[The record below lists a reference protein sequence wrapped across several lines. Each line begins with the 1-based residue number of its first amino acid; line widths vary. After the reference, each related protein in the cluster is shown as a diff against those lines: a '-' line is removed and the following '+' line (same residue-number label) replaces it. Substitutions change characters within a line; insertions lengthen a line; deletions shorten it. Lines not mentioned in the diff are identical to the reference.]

1 MALAMNVRTQVVA
14 APVVASIPS
23 LRQANSGTSVRFSN
37 GAVAFKRASLMV
49 VRADSSKTEPGPAG
63 RGNTSSPPTTPAGM
77 SGSEAPLGV
86 VTQSAPLEQGSK
98 APVNE
103 RMAYI
108 CQDCGYVY
116 ADEKPFEEV
125 EEDYNCPQCS
135 APKARFMLANA
146 SVGEVLDTTQE
157 DPQN

>member
-1 MALAMNVRTQVVA
+1 MASAMSARTHVVA

-23 LRQANSGTSVRFSN
+23 LRQANSGTSVSFSN

-49 VRADSSKTEPGPAG
+49 VRAESGKVEPGPGG
-63 RGNTSSPPTTPAGM
+63 RGNTSSAPTTPAGM

-98 APVNE
+98 VPVSE
-103 RMAYI
+103 RVAYI

-116 ADEKPFEEV
+116 DDEKPFEDIDEA
-125 EEDYNCPQCS
+125 YNCPKCS

-146 SVGEVLDTTQE
+146 SVGEVLDTTE

>member
-1 MALAMNVRTQVVA
+1 MNVRTRVVT
-14 APVVASIPS
+14 APVVASFPS
-23 LRQANSGTSVRFSN
+23 LRQANSGTTSVRFNN

-49 VRADSSKTEPGPAG
+49 VRAESGKVEPGPGG
-63 RGNTSSPPTTPAGM
+63 RDNTSGAPTTPAGM

-86 VTQSAPLEQGSK
+86 VTKSAPLDQGSEV
-98 APVNE
+98 PVSE

-116 ADEKPFEEV
+116 DDQKPFEDV
-125 EEDYNCPQCS
+125 GEDYNCPQCS

-146 SVGEVLDTTQE
+146 SVGEVLDTTKE
-157 DPQN
+157 ETQN